1 MIEMTS
7 EISDLACALSLA
19 QGQMT
24 SAERSRE
31 NSHLKSKYATLD
43 SVWDAIRKPLSDQ
56 GLSVIQSPAE
66 IDGGMLRLMTI
77 LLHKSG
83 QRLWDTFIMPIAQ
96 VTPQGVGSAITYAR
110 RYTLMA
116 IVGIAPDDD
125 DAEAAQPAPAKQQ
138 NQYPAPVSA
147 PPELTEAEKA
157 AQTESRRFWSIAAKF
172 GILPTALDD
181 AQCDAWLTTLLA
193 HPIPAEFTAAT
204 WKTLG
209 SGMRAYG
216 KMAAADVAM
225 LEPAFILAYVQRTW
239 KEVGSLLQMSNGMW
253 QGVIGMI
260 EEETAE
266 KAHLKECAAPLE
278 LLEAPAPV
286 ELQTPGAF
294 K

>member
-138 NQYPAPVSA
+138 NQYPAPPR
-147 PPELTEAEKA
+147 PPEPTEEEKA
-157 AQTESRRFWSIAAKF
+157 CQTESRRFWSIAAKF

-193 HPIPAEFTAAT
+193 HPLPAEFTVAT

-216 KMAAADVAM
+216 RMACDESM
-225 LEPAFILAYVQRTW
+225 LAPAFILGYVQRTW

-260 EEETAE
+260 EEENVE
-266 KAHLKECAAPLE
+266 KAHLKECAAPLD
-278 LLEAPAPV
+278 LLVVPATPPTEMEV
-286 ELQTPGAF
+286 PGAF